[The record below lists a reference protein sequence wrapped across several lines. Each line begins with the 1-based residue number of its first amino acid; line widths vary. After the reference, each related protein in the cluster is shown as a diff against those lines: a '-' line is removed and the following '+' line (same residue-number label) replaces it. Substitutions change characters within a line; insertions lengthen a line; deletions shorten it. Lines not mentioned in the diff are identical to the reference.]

1 MYFSIDL
8 TEVVLPHRFLGR
20 HLALNLRQK
29 TGSKRKTEEICV
41 MQGSDQTK
49 VYIMIFFRP
58 EGVPRTKTESG
69 RRTRWPQA
77 LTARPGGGPAPC
89 RLVASS
95 RTFRTTSNFC
105 IFSNI
110 LKRRKFPTGKVL
122 DSVFLQNHIPL
133 RFWSLKQAD
142 KYPLGILLELWY

>member
-1 MYFSIDL
+1 MLGLFFL
-8 TEVVLPHRFLGR
+8 RFTGI
-20 HLALNLRQK
+20 LRSQK
-29 TGSKRKTEEICV
+29 KKKKKKTEKIC
-41 MQGSDQTK
+41 MIQGSDQTE
-49 VYIMIFFRP
+49 VYIMICFRP
-58 EGVPRTKTESG
+58 EGVPCTKTESE

-77 LTARPGGGPAPC
+77 PHARPGGGPAPG

-122 DSVFLQNHIPL
+122 DSVFLPNHIPL
-133 RFWSLKQAD
+133 RFRSLKQAD
-142 KYPLGILLELWY
+142 KYPLGILPELWY